1 MASTNQGL
9 GPASIGVDLG
19 DQSDTP
25 LFDLG
30 TWATGEDGNRFL
42 YVRASEAL
50 VLSDAIVITPAFLA
64 ARVTKALVDLGR
76 TLAAVPTMNTG
87 ISAITTQYYFWAQ
100 VSGVAN
106 VNCITGSTS
115 SVSPV
120 YTTASAGALGT
131 SSASQSL
138 VRGIYFTAANSG
150 GTTASRTAMLN
161 NPQAA
166 AF

>member
-1 MASTNQGL
+1 MVATNQGL

-19 DQSDTP
+19 DMSDTP

-30 TWATGEDGNRFL
+30 TWATGEDGNRFV
-42 YVRASEAL
+42 YVRANEAL
-50 VLSDAIVITPAFLA
+50 VLSDAIAILPTFLA
-64 ARVTKALVDLGR
+64 VRVTKAQVDLGR
-76 TLAAVPTMNTG
+76 TLGAVPAMNTG
-87 ISAITTQYYFWAQ
+87 ITAITTLYYFWAQ

-120 YTTASAGALGT
+120 YTTASAGTLGT
-131 SSASQSL
+131 SSAAQSL
-138 VRGIYFTAANSG
+138 VRGIYFTAANSAG
-150 GTTASRTAMLN
+150 VTASRQASLN